1 MKKEKVYIAGSL
13 FNEAEIAQRL
23 KEERL
28 LREIGFENIYNPINA
43 PCNEKANLPTCSDIF
58 YGDTE
63 RILES
68 EIVTVDITNPSDLG
82 VANELGIIWMC
93 NYIHRLKEQG
103 LTLEEV
109 TKKIPKKQLIAVNS
123 DIRKPTAHWY
133 KGDEIPVGTNQYQ
146 VGLIKDIGVIKNSFN
161 ELLEELSKGV
171 E

>member
-28 LREIGFENIYNPINA
+28 LRGIGFENIYNPINA
-43 PCNEKANLPTCSDIF
+43 PCNEKANLPTCTDIF

-68 EIVTVDITNPSDLG
+68 EIVTVDITNPADQGIS
-82 VANELGIIWMC
+82 NELGIIWMC

-103 LTLEEV
+103 LTLEEI
-109 TKKIPKKQLIAVNS
+109 TERIPRKQLIAVNS
-123 DIRKPTAHWY
+123 DIRKATAHY
-133 KGDEIPVGTNQYQ
+133 YQGDEIPVGINQYQ
-146 VGLIKDIGVIKNSFN
+146 IGLIKDIGVIKNNFN
-161 ELLEELSKGV
+161 ELLEELKS